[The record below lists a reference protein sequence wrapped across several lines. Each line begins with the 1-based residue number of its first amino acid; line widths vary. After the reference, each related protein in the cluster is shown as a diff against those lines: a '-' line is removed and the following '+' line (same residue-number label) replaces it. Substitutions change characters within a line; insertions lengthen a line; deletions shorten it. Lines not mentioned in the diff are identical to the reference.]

1 MGFAEA
7 RLVIGAANPA
17 APLSPARK
25 AGYGIG
31 IYGIFLAWMT
41 TAIALMN
48 FYTEVLGL
56 SAQDAGTIFLIAAI
70 WDAITDPA
78 MGWINDRLRTRWGR
92 YRPWLLFAAVPFAGS
107 FAALF
112 YRPQLGAGADLFLW
126 ALVVHLIFRTFY
138 TAVYMPYTAMI
149 ARLSTNGPERAAIA
163 GVKNV
168 FSAGAALTI
177 SFFLFDAVEWLGG
190 GTPAEGG
197 DEARGFML
205 VALIIASVTVLALWM
220 CFAFTREPPET
231 AAEIRRDQGSER
243 TSRNDIGALLGNRA
257 FWLVFL
263 AVIAFTG
270 CYTIINKAIVYYSQ
284 WNLGDRTLAKY
295 SLTAIGVAGMVSPLF
310 WVPISKARGKAA
322 VWISGCILAS
332 IALASIYAIGD
343 MPLWL
348 RIAMFFAAGCGIH
361 AVLMTFFAAVADA
374 ADYGEWKSGTRIE
387 APLFGLV
394 SFANKVS
401 LGIGAWALGLGLDK
415 AGYKGGPD
423 VATQSPEAL
432 EAIRFWMTIV
442 PIGGLL
448 ASAALIFFFPVTNVL
463 HARIERELA
472 GAPEPQQA

>member
-1 MGFAEA
+1 VTGVASA
-7 RLVIGAANPA
+7 SV
-17 APLSPARK
+17 PLSPAGK

-48 FYTEVLGL
+48 FYTEVMGL
-56 SAQDAGTIFLIAAI
+56 SARDAGTIFLVAAI
-70 WDAITDPA
+70 WDAVTDPA
-78 MGWINDRLRTRWGR
+78 MGWINDRLKTRWGR
-92 YRPWLLFAAVPFAGS
+92 YRPWLLFAAVPFGAS

-112 YRPQLGAGADLFLW
+112 YRPQLGPGADLFLW
-126 ALVVHLIFRTFY
+126 ALVVHLVFRTFY

-177 SFFLFDAVEWLGG
+177 SFVLFDAVEWLGG
-190 GTPAEGG
+190 GTRAEGG
-197 DEARGFML
+197 DEGRGFML
-205 VALIIASVTVLALWM
+205 VALIIACLAVLALWL

-231 AAEIRRDQGSER
+231 AAEIRRNEVHAR
-243 TSRNDIGALLGNRA
+243 TGMGDLRALMGNRA

-322 VWISGCILAS
+322 VWISGCIVAS
-332 IALASIYAIGD
+332 AALATIYAIGD

-348 RIAMFFAAGCGIH
+348 RVAMFFAAGCGIH

-374 ADYGEWKSGTRIE
+374 ADYGEWKTGARVE

-401 LGIGAWALGLGLDK
+401 LGLGTWALGMGLDG
-415 AGYKGGPD
+415 AGYAGGPG
-423 VATQSPEAL
+423 VTAQSP
-432 EAIRFWMTIV
+432 
-442 PIGGLL
+442 
-448 ASAALIFFFPVTNVL
+448 
-463 HARIERELA
+463 
-472 GAPEPQQA
+472 